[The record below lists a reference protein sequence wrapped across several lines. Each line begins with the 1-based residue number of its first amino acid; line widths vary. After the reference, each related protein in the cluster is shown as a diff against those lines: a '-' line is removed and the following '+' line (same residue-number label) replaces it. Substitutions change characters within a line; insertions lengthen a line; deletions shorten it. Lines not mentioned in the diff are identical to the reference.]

1 MNTKT
6 GRFKEMLLNPKVYRN
21 ELKRW
26 YIRYKV
32 SDMRIFLYG
41 GDNKAR
47 RHYEAILED
56 NPELE
61 AQLIL
66 IASNNDADLRY
77 KLEERAAI
85 RQADGLPGDLLSAA
99 LSYIQR

>member
-1 MNTKT
+1 MISVKD
-6 GRFKEMLLNPKVYRN
+6 FQN

-26 YIRYKV
+26 CI
-32 SDMRIFLYG
+32 
-41 GDNKAR
+41 
-47 RHYEAILED
+47 HYEAILED

-66 IASNNDADLRY
+66 IASNNDSDLRY

>member
-1 MNTKT
+1 MISVKD
-6 GRFKEMLLNPKVYRN
+6 YQN

-26 YIRYKV
+26 CKHYEE
-32 SDMRIFLYG
+32 SDKRINLFG

-47 RHYEAILED
+47 RHYEEVLKD

-61 AQLIL
+61 AQLVL
-66 IASNNDADLRY
+66 IASNKDSDLRFE
-77 KLEERAAI
+77 LEERAAI
-85 RQADGLPGDLLSAA
+85 RYAEGLSGDLLSAA

>member
-1 MNTKT
+1 MISVKD
-6 GRFKEMLLNPKVYRN
+6 YQN

-26 YIRYKV
+26 CIHYEE
-32 SDMRIFLYG
+32 SDKRINLFG

-47 RHYEAILED
+47 RHYEEVLKD

-61 AQLIL
+61 AQLVL
-66 IASNNDADLRY
+66 IASNKDSDLRFE
-77 KLEERAAI
+77 LEERAAI
-85 RQADGLPGDLLSAA
+85 RYAEGLSGDLLSAA

>member
-1 MNTKT
+1 MISV
-6 GRFKEMLLNPKVYRN
+6 KEFQN

-26 YIRYKV
+26 CIHYEECGK
-32 SDMRIFLYG
+32 RINLFG

-47 RHYEAILED
+47 RHYENVLKD

-61 AQLIL
+61 AQLVL
-66 IASNNDADLRY
+66 IASNKDSDLRFE
-77 KLEERAAI
+77 LEERAAI
-85 RQADGLPGDLLSAA
+85 RYAEGLSGDLFSAA

>member
-1 MNTKT
+1 MISVKD
-6 GRFKEMLLNPKVYRN
+6 FQN

-26 YIRYKV
+26 CIHYEESGK
-32 SDMRIFLYG
+32 RINLFG

-47 RHYEAILED
+47 RHYENVLRA

-61 AQLIL
+61 AQLVL
-66 IASNNDADLRY
+66 IASNKDSDLRY
-77 KLEERAAI
+77 ELEERAAI
-85 RQADGLPGDLLSAA
+85 RYAEGLSGDLLSAA